1 MKIDHRPTRSRVQR
15 PDKPACAAGNAAV
28 PVSGLALA
36 RPSPTRRQGN
46 SLPGASFLAAPLAAV
61 AAGVLSAL
69 LPVPASAADC
79 TYQPRPSIDW
89 SDCNRQNLML
99 GGANLAKANLSH
111 ADFGL
116 TDLRNA
122 TLTAA
127 NLSEAKLVRASLAG
141 ANADSADFSK
151 VEGYR
156 TDFSGLSAEG
166 ASFQSAELQRAN
178 FSGATLSNADFE
190 KAELGRASFDGAR
203 LGGNSFVFANL
214 ARADFS
220 GADIAGALD
229 FSNAYLFLTRIEGA
243 DLSAATGL
251 AQSQIDIACGNAETK
266 LPQGLS
272 RPAKWPC
279 AED

>member
-1 MKIDHRPTRSRVQR
+1 M
-15 PDKPACAAGNAAV
+15 
-28 PVSGLALA
+28 
-36 RPSPTRRQGN
+36 
-46 SLPGASFLAAPLAAV
+46 AAPLAAV
-61 AAGVLSAL
+61 AVGVGVFSAL
-69 LPVPASAADC
+69 APVPASAADC

-99 GGANLAKANLSH
+99 GGANLAEANLSH

-116 TDLRNA
+116 TDLSDS
-122 TLTAA
+122 TLTSA
-127 NLSEAKLVRASLAG
+127 NFSEAKLVRASLAG
-141 ANADSADFSK
+141 ANADAADFSK

-156 TDFSGLSAEG
+156 TNFSAMSAEK

-178 FSGATLSNADFE
+178 FAGATLSNADFE

-220 GADIAGALD
+220 RADIAGPLD

-251 AQSQIDIACGNAETK
+251 AQTQIDIACGNAETK

-272 RPAKWPC
+272 RPEKWPC
-279 AED
+279 AQE

>member
-1 MKIDHRPTRSRVQR
+1 MPIKIIAVLILGAASCVLLSRCLQGSGGDTLNGDLGSDVLN
-15 PDKPACAAGNAAV
+15 GN
-28 PVSGLALA
+28 
-36 RPSPTRRQGN
+36 
-46 SLPGASFLAAPLAAV
+46 
-61 AAGVLSAL
+61 
-69 LPVPASAADC
+69 
-79 TYQPRPSIDW
+79 
-89 SDCNRQNLML
+89 
-99 GGANLAKANLSH
+99 GG
-111 ADFGL
+111 G
-116 TDLRNA
+116 
-122 TLTAA
+122 
-127 NLSEAKLVRASLAG
+127 
-141 ANADSADFSK
+141 
-151 VEGYR
+151 
-156 TDFSGLSAEG
+156 DFSGLSAEG

-220 GADIAGALD
+220 GADITGALD
-229 FSNAYLFLTRIEGA
+229 FSNAYLFLMRIEGA